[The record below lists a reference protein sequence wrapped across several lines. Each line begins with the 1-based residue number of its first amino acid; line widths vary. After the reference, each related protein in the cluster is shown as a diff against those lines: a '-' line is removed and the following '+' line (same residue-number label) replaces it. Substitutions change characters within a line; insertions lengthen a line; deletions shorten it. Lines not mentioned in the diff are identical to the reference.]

1 MAGRKMSESEEMYL
15 VTIAQ
20 LMEGGVGEPVPL
32 SPLAEELEVQP
43 VSVNQMVRKLEADG
57 WLEYQP
63 YKGVTLSNKGRQ
75 TVSQILRHRR
85 LWQLFLVEYLGLPLE
100 EADSLACRM
109 EHITST
115 DVANRLFTFLG
126 EPTRSVKGKLI
137 PASEL
142 RESLEFAQPLNQLSV
157 GEVVEVV
164 RVDADANM
172 RTFLEQEGLVAGIP
186 VTILAVG
193 SKGAMLVRVQ
203 NQQVNL
209 GADLTGLIM
218 VKQSHD

>member
-1 MAGRKMSESEEMYL
+1 MVDRKMSESEEMYL

-32 SPLAEELEVQP
+32 SPLAEELDIQP
-43 VSVNQMVRKLEADG
+43 VSVNQMVRKLETDG
-57 WLEYQP
+57 WLKYQP

-85 LWQLFLVEYLGLPLE
+85 LWQLFLVEYLGLSLE

-109 EHITST
+109 EHITSP
-115 DVANRLFTFLG
+115 DVADRLFTFLG
-126 EPTRSVKGKLI
+126 EPTRSVKGKPI

-142 RESLEFAQPLNQLSV
+142 HESLEFAQPLSHFSV

-164 RVDADANM
+164 RVDADTNM
-172 RTFLEQEGLVAGIP
+172 HAFLEQEGLIP
-186 VTILAVG
+186 GTPLTVLAMG
-193 SKGAMLVRVQ
+193 SKGAMLVGIANHQ
-203 NQQVNL
+203 INL
-209 GADLTGLIM
+209 GTDVTGLVM
-218 VKQSHD
+218 VKRVDD